1 VKRRN
6 VEARVRRVGVVFAVA
21 AAALVAG
28 VQQAAAEPPLKF
40 SDPDVRASMQRA
52 IDFLL
57 RDQNADGSWGSHRNA
72 SDEFWS
78 NPETHRSWTVATTG
92 LACMALSQSSPT
104 ESPGAVRTET
114 IERAYDRGIDY
125 VVKNADLK
133 RPSDWD
139 VDNTWGYVYGL
150 QILARAYREPRYQG
164 TPRQQEIRKAAD
176 LILDKLAK
184 CQTPSGGWGY
194 YDFDA
199 TTHPGSWAT
208 SFMTAVGVLAM
219 VEAKECGFT
228 VEEKMLGAAV
238 KALRRCRLPSGAYTY
253 SVDAVPSPG
262 GAEWIDQVKG
272 SLGRIQV
279 CNLARLRAGD
289 PISAD
294 ELEKG
299 LGYFF
304 KEHRF
309 LDIARKR
316 PIPHEAYYLNAGYFY
331 FFGHYYA
338 AGVIEQLPGDR
349 QAKWWPK
356 LQREIIKTQEKDGSM
371 WDYYIHSYHR
381 PYGASFGLMTLAHSL
396 GMADRLEPALPA
408 STQPAR

>member
-1 VKRRN
+1 MHMHAMNWTLVLFLYTASAAGAGDAPLHPT
-6 VEARVRRVGVVFAVA
+6 EMQVR
-21 AAALVAG
+21 
-28 VQQAAAEPPLKF
+28 E
-40 SDPDVRASMQRA
+40 SMQKA

-57 RDQNADGSWGSHRNA
+57 KDQNPDGSLGSARNA

-92 LACMALSQSSPT
+92 LACMALSQSAPT
-104 ESPGAVRTET
+104 EAPKATRTEK
-114 IERAYDRGIDY
+114 IESAYDRGIDY
-125 VVKNADLK
+125 VLKNALVK

-150 QILARAYREPRYQG
+150 QILARAYREPRYRD
-164 TPRQQEIRKAAD
+164 TPRQAEIRRIGQLVLEKMR
-176 LILDKLAK
+176 KS
-184 CQTPSGGWGY
+184 QTPSGGWGY

-219 VEAKECGFT
+219 VDAKESGFD
-228 VEEKMLGAAV
+228 VDPKMFEAAR

-253 SVDAVPSPG
+253 SVEAVPSPG

-289 PISAD
+289 PISTE
-294 ELEKG
+294 ELVKG
-299 LGYFF
+299 LQVFF

-309 LDIARKR
+309 LDCARMR

-331 FFGHYYA
+331 FF
-338 AGVIEQLPGDR
+338 
-349 QAKWWPK
+349 
-356 LQREIIKTQEKDGSM
+356 
-371 WDYYIHSYHR
+371 
-381 PYGASFGLMTLAHSL
+381 
-396 GMADRLEPALPA
+396 
-408 STQPAR
+408 

>member
-1 VKRRN
+1 MPLVVILAASVSDAGRAFAGDAPLQPSDLQVR
-6 VEARVRRVGVVFAVA
+6 EA
-21 AAALVAG
+21 
-28 VQQAAAEPPLKF
+28 
-40 SDPDVRASMQRA
+40 MQKA
-52 IDFLL
+52 IEFLL
-57 RDQNADGSWGSHRNA
+57 KDQNADGSWGSARNA

-92 LACMALSQSSPT
+92 LACMALSQSAPT
-104 ESPGAVRTET
+104 ESPGATRTEV
-114 IERAYDRGIDY
+114 IESAYDRGIDY
-125 VVKNADLK
+125 VIKNADLK

-150 QILARAYREPRYQG
+150 QILARAYREPRYKD
-164 TPRQQEIRKAAD
+164 TPRQTEIRRAAQ
-176 LILDKLAK
+176 LILTKMAK

-194 YDFDA
+194 YDFEA
-199 TTHPGSWAT
+199 TTNPGSWAT

-219 VEAKECGFT
+219 VEAKEAGFE
-228 VEEKMLGAAV
+228 VDAKMFEAAR

-253 SVDAVPSPG
+253 SVEAVPSPG

-289 PISAD
+289 AIPTE
-294 ELEKG
+294 ELVKG
-299 LGYFF
+299 LQVFF

-309 LDIARKR
+309 LDVARMR

-338 AGVIEQLPGDR
+338 GGVIEQLPPAQR
-349 QAKWWPK
+349 AEWWPK

-371 WDYYIHSYHR
+371 WDYYMHSYHR
-381 PYGASFGLMTLAHSL
+381 PYGASFGLMTLAHSM
-396 GMADRLEPALPA
+396 GMEAPQQSKSPPA
-408 STQPAR
+408 QK